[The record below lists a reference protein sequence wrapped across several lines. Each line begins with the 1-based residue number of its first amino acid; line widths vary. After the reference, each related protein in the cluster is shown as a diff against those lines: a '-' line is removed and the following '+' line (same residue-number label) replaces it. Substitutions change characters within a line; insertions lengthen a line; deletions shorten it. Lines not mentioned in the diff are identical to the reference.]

1 MKLFRIL
8 IIAGLAV
15 TGSALQP
22 AHAQNSELQIVHG
35 VNGLDVAELES
46 YQVDIAIDGSC
57 DVADAVF
64 DDVTAVASKPAGI
77 YSIEVFA
84 DNVTDCTGNLIVE
97 GEISLTNGG
106 SAVAIFHLDEAGTQT
121 ISQANLP
128 QDFQAGK
135 MHIAG
140 FHGAR
145 AAPVTFS
152 AIFVKNTKRKLVYK
166 NLANG
171 EVSFSGEVKVGTNG
185 APTVGNWKL
194 KVSQSGSSI
203 ATTVALFEN
212 TSYLFVLVGDLDND
226 TFDTIVVFDQ

>member
-1 MKLFRIL
+1 MKFFRFL
-8 IIAGLAV
+8 MIAGLAV
-15 TGSALQP
+15 MGSALQS

-35 VNGLDVAELES
+35 VNGLDAGELES
-46 YQVDIAIDGSC
+46 YQVDIAIGGSC

-64 DDVTAVASKPAGI
+64 DDVTSVASKPAGT

-97 GEISLTNGG
+97 GEVNLTDGG
-106 SAVAIFHLDEAGTQT
+106 SAVAIFHLDKSGTQT

-128 QDFQAGK
+128 QDFEAGK
-135 MHIAG
+135 MHVAG

-145 AAPVTFS
+145 AAPVTFT
-152 AIFVKNTKRKLVYK
+152 AKFVNNTKRKLVYK
-166 NLANG
+166 DLANG
-171 EVSFSGEVKVGTNG
+171 EVSFSGEAKVGTNSS
-185 APTVGNWKL
+185 PSVGNWKL
-194 KVSQSGSSI
+194 KVSQSGASV

-212 TSYLFVLVGDLDND
+212 TSYLFILVGDLDND